1 MTAMPRRAVLAIASE
16 PQQQLLAVA
25 LEAHG
30 VATGTVSP
38 SAHLETEVMRAMRA
52 GEDPPL
58 IVLDLAVL
66 AQLRSPLSGFCAWKD
81 ANCASGRLVLYCSA
95 VHAVR
100 PEERAWARRHG
111 ARDLLC
117 GCSAQHWRQTVVPV
131 LRVLL
136 GALDSAG
143 PDEAQLARAMPA
155 RPGPQHNGGVI
166 ARAWATRAALQA
178 RGVRDDEF
186 MARMRAAGGPEVR
199 DRMYQLQTYQECF
212 VGTAA
217 TDWIAAE
224 TGLARAQ
231 AVQIGQ
237 ALLDLGHIY
246 HVVREQ
252 PFVDGHYFY
261 RHAADSPRL
270 AAVELGA
277 LLQRM
282 RSSNGVAIRDRTY
295 HAITFPSCFVGAEAV
310 AWLMRKSGLS
320 HNEAMTLGQR
330 LIDLFIIHHV
340 SDEHP
345 FRDGYFFYRF
355 YEDERT
361 GGI

>member
-1 MTAMPRRAVLAIASE
+1 MTALSRHAVLAIASE
-16 PQQQLLAVA
+16 QQQQLLAAA

-30 VATGTVSP
+30 VATVTVP
-38 SAHLETEVMRAMRA
+38 LSAHLETEVMRTMRA
-52 GEDPPL
+52 REVPPL
-58 IVLDLAVL
+58 IVLDLVVL
-66 AQLRSPLSGFCAWKD
+66 AQLRTPLSEFCAWKD
-81 ANCASGRLVLYCSA
+81 ANCDSGRLVLYCSA
-95 VHAVR
+95 MHAVR
-100 PEERAWARRHG
+100 PEERSWARRHG

-117 GCSAQHWRQTVVPV
+117 GCSAQYWRQSVVPV

-136 GALDSAG
+136 GTLDSAG
-143 PDEAQLARAMPA
+143 PDETQLARAMPT
-155 RPGPQHNGGVI
+155 RPGPQLSGGVI
-166 ARAWATRAALQA
+166 ARAWTTRAALLA

-186 MARMRAAGGPEVR
+186 IVRMRAAGGPEVR
-199 DRMYQLQTYQECF
+199 DRMYQFQTYEECF
-212 VGTAA
+212 VGAAA

-237 ALLDLGHIY
+237 ALVDLGHIY
-246 HVVREQ
+246 HVVRER

-270 AAVELGA
+270 AAVDLGA

-282 RSSNGVAIRDRTY
+282 RSANGIAIRDRTY

-310 AWLMRKSGLS
+310 AWLMREPGLS